1 MKFSIIT
8 VSYNS
13 ANTIMQTIN
22 SVDDQTLNEWEHI
35 IIDGLSNDE
44 TPQLVY
50 SALHSRR
57 KFISEKDRGIYDAMN
72 KGIALAD
79 GDIIAI
85 LNSDDLFATNDVLQN
100 VQDVFAETD
109 CDIVYSGIDYID
121 SSGRSITRWIPKR
134 FIKGS
139 YRNGFHTP
147 HPGFFARRVVYQKLG
162 NFDIDLSIAA
172 DFDLMRRFMESDHFQ
187 SVLLPATT
195 VKMRADGTSS
205 KFWNVL
211 QGLNNIR
218 QSFEKNDESLNLI
231 VYFVRRYFPKLGRKI
246 RTIVREV
253 FE

>member
-8 VSYNS
+8 VTYNS
-13 ANTIMQTIN
+13 ASTIMQTPN
-22 SVDDQTLNEWEHI
+22 SVDNQTLSDWEHL
-35 IIDGLSNDE
+35 IIDGLSDDK
-44 TPQLVY
+44 TPQLVH

-79 GDIIAI
+79 GDIVAI
-85 LNSDDLFATNDVLQN
+85 LNSDDLFATNDVLQD

-109 CDIVYSGIDYID
+109 CDIVYSGIDYMD
-121 SSGRSITRWIPKR
+121 SSGRPITRWTPEK

-147 HPGFFARRVVYQKLG
+147 HPGFFARRVIYQELG
-162 NFDIDLSIAA
+162 NFDIELSIAA
-172 DFDLMRRFMESDHFQ
+172 DFDLMKRFMESDHFQ

-211 QGLNNIR
+211 KGLNNIR
-218 QSFEKNDESLNLI
+218 RSFAKNDETLNI
-231 VYFVRRYFPKLGRKI
+231 VVYFIRRYFPKIGRKI
-246 RTIVREV
+246 RTIFQGV
-253 FE
+253 F